1 MTPDPETALTLDH
14 DVVRRLR
21 HDLRSPLLVIGG
33 FAQLMAGDR
42 ELSLEDRRLYAER
55 IQAAADELRSLLDD
69 TLG

>member
-1 MTPDPETALTLDH
+1 MPALTLEH

-33 FAQLMAGDR
+33 FAQLLAGDR

-55 IQAAADELRSLLDD
+55 IQAAAEELRGLLDD
-69 TLG
+69 ALG